1 MDPEAEKDRHRPEN
15 WIVRYVLGVADHLRA
30 SDKNRPLFRNC
41 LDRMK
46 AEGE

>member
-30 SDKNRPLFRNC
+30 SDKTARSSATALT
-41 LDRMK
+41 
-46 AEGE
+46 A